1 MLQSFEAGNY
11 SSCPSYHAK
20 AVFCPLLP
28 FCTVKVCGKLNMGKL
43 RTQYAGGSPDSFLSL
58 FLLFNFSSPQAP
70 TLEHMNPLWLGA
82 QQKSPQK
89 GVGPGQLIVLNL
101 QV

>member
-1 MLQSFEAGNY
+1 MQAAL
-11 SSCPSYHAK
+11 
-20 AVFCPLLP
+20 
-28 FCTVKVCGKLNMGKL
+28 
-43 RTQYAGGSPDSFLSL
+43 GGSPDSFLSL

-89 GVGPGQLIVLNL
+89 GGTGQLLELNL